1 MRQKLLAVLVINIC
15 TISLASV
22 STNVPLSHWSYD
34 AIERLAD
41 YGYTNSDLLSTKPI
55 TRLNMARLILEAEQ
69 KLDASKAANSSL
81 IATLSRLKEEYAEEL
96 KQLEL
101 DSGTRVSAYYLK
113 PLEDPYVRYVYADK
127 MPNLENE
134 QGRHFQSG
142 SNAKTG
148 FALRGQPTNRLA
160 FYVHPELESPS
171 PGDNGFDVIEGY
183 GKLALGPVELEIGK
197 DSLWWGP
204 GYHGGMIMSS
214 NTKPFE
220 MLKISQSEPI
230 LLPGFLRKL
239 GPIKGVFFLTELES
253 SRSKAYAKLSGLRI
267 TMKPK
272 PNVEVGLSR
281 TLMFGGAGNPSIGVE
296 DSLQIFWP
304 MNIQGQ
310 ENQLAGFDVTWRLV
324 LPKQAPAESMKIY
337 GEYVGETG
345 RTDLR
350 LEYAKTFVGDSPNA
364 FYTHS
369 IFTSGYTYDGRVIG
383 HHVGTGS
390 RDVFVRLTHWLRPD
404 LRLGFDF
411 DRQTDMRTSPRPKID
426 QLGMDVMCFGPKK
439 IQIQGRYRYEFAKY
453 QAGSGLNGN
462 NHIFDFSFIYRY

>member
-1 MRQKLLAVLVINIC
+1 
-15 TISLASV
+15 
-22 STNVPLSHWSYD
+22 
-34 AIERLAD
+34 
-41 YGYTNSDLLSTKPI
+41 
-55 TRLNMARLILEAEQ
+55 MARLILEAEQ

-148 FALRGQPTNRLA
+148 FALRSQPTNRLA

-171 PGDNGFDVIEGY
+171 PGDNGLDVIEGY

-214 NTKPFE
+214 NAKPFE

-239 GPIKGVFFLTELES
+239 GPIKGVFFLTELEK

-296 DSLQIFWP
+296 DYLQIFWP

-310 ENQLAGFDVTWRLV
+310 ENQLGGFDVTWRLA
-324 LPKQAPAESMKIY
+324 LPKQVPARSVKLY
-337 GEYVGETG
+337 GEYVGEDSAGFHQFRPLLGAKINDLFRTG
-345 RTDLR
+345 KTDLR
-350 LEYAKTFVGDSPNA
+350 LEYAKTFVGKFPNV
-364 FYTHS
+364 FYTHG

-411 DRQTDMRTSPRPKID
+411 DRQTDMRTSPRPQID

-453 QAGSGLNGN
+453 QAGTGLNGN
-462 NHIFDFSFIYRY
+462 NHIFDFSLTYRY